1 MACCLISFV
10 VMKPRILVF
19 SFTVFNVLAFASL
32 NTHFSVWSC
41 SLLMIACFDHI
52 ARCDFSNFIVWSL
65 WNLNEYFVTLKLNRS
80 MVCLL
85 KEIFFRRNVF
95 VYISRIY
102 WLAVKFYYVNDKL
115 YLRTKDKK
123 KYGWLTDH
131 VPFIDSIHIPLVFE
145 KHIHSL
151 SLNQ

>member
-19 SFTVFNVLAFASL
+19 SFTVFNVLTFASL
-32 NTHFSVWSC
+32 NTHISVWSC
-41 SLLMIACFDHI
+41 SLLMITCFDHI
-52 ARCDFSNFIVWSL
+52 ARCNFSNFIVWSL

-80 MVCLL
+80 MGCLLRFFSPKCVCL
-85 KEIFFRRNVF
+85 FFSNLL
-95 VYISRIY
+95 
-102 WLAVKFYYVNDKL
+102 LAVKFYYVNDKL
-115 YLRTKDKK
+115 YLRTKDEK